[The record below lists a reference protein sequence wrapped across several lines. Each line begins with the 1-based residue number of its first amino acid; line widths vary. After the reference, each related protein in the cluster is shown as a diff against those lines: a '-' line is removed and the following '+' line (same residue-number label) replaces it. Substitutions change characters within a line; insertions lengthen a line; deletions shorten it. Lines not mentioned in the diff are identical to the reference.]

1 MRAMAVRTIS
11 NTLYRRNRSFWQRRQ
26 RRGDE
31 IRVTR
36 LQRVI
41 AVFYGLAYALLA
53 LRARYSPSQ

>member
-1 MRAMAVRTIS
+1 MAIRTIS
-11 NTLYRRNRSFWQRRQ
+11 SAAYARNRSFWQRRQ

-41 AVFYGLAYALLA
+41 AVLYS
-53 LRARYSPSQ
+53 LRHMRFARRVVS

>member
-1 MRAMAVRTIS
+1 MATRTVS
-11 NTLYRRNRSFWQRRQ
+11 NAAYRRNRAFWQRRQ

-41 AVFYGLAYALLA
+41 AIFYGL
-53 LRARYSPSQ
+53 RTRIYSPSQ

>member
-1 MRAMAVRTIS
+1 MAIRTIS
-11 NTLYRRNRSFWQRRQ
+11 NTLYRRNRAFWQRRQ

-41 AVFYGLAYALLA
+41 AGFYGL
-53 LRARYSPSQ
+53 RHIHFAR